1 MDIDDV
7 DIDDVD
13 IVYIVEDVNID
24 DVDIVDIDD
33 VNIVEC
39 RPFEEEK
46 LPIIGKLS
54 LSPWFIL
61 LVPQ

>member
-1 MDIDDV
+1 MDQNLSQMFTERLRCVYCYYLVNLWLSDDV
-7 DIDDVD
+7 V
-13 IVYIVEDVNID
+13 
-24 DVDIVDIDD
+24 
-33 VNIVEC
+33 IVEC

-46 LPIIGKLS
+46 PPIIGKLP